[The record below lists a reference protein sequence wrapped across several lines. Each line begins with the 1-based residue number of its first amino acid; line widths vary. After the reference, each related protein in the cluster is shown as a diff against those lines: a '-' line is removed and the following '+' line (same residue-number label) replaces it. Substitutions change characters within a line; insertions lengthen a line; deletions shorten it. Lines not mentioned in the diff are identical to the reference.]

1 MHCFPQCLEGHVLFL
16 GRLVVEKLSLVRQF
30 QSIPILK
37 LWFEGCWERGNEMAD
52 LMDFPQLTMTLKDGR
67 EESVIKRTTL
77 VANTSNMAVAAREA
91 TIYIGILI
99 VLSRLCF
106 IHLYRHE
113 FCLQIF
119 SCPDYVCYS
128 TNNNTQSIIV
138 RWCCC
143 KLVVPTYELSSICD
157 YMLHLSSL
165 RLNLIL

>member
-1 MHCFPQCLEGHVLFL
+1 
-16 GRLVVEKLSLVRQF
+16 
-30 QSIPILK
+30 
-37 LWFEGCWERGNEMAD
+37 MAEV

-67 EESVIKRTTL
+67 EESVINRTTL

-91 TIYIGILI
+91 TIYTGILI

-119 SCPDYVCYS
+119 SCPDYFCYS

-143 KLVVPTYELSSICD
+143 KLVMPTYELSSICD
-157 YMLHLSSL
+157 YMLHLSSS